1 MDSGA
6 MAPSLATAT
15 HRGRNGAL
23 LFGAASLV
31 TLLGLLL
38 PHQSEVDTL
47 GLEAVVVGTAILA
60 SVLVLAQGRLPE
72 GAYSAIIAIGTV
84 MVSVAV
90 YSNGERRGGPAG
102 YDELYYLWVV
112 FYAAHYLRRRSLVL
126 QVLLIAVSYGIT
138 LALMDLGAI
147 ATSRWLTVIGLVT
160 GGAIVVRLLTEHV
173 EQLVTELDAAARTD
187 RLTGLANR
195 RALEEEYRR
204 EAARAGRTGE
214 PLALVLIDLN
224 RFKDV
229 NDLYGHA
236 AGDAV
241 LTSVAQS
248 MQRVIRDTDV
258 AARIG
263 GDEFALLLP
272 NVNMPAATAIAH
284 RLTKL
289 AADQQDPATR
299 VGLSFGVA
307 VSENGFESLETLS
320 RDADKVLYIN
330 KRSHAPRPISAL
342 TPFAMPR

>member
-1 MDSGA
+1 MPEDAYGA
-6 MAPSLATAT
+6 
-15 HRGRNGAL
+15 
-23 LFGAASLV
+23 V
-31 TLLGLLL
+31 
-38 PHQSEVDTL
+38 
-47 GLEAVVVGTAILA
+47 
-60 SVLVLAQGRLPE
+60 
-72 GAYSAIIAIGTV
+72 IAIGTV

-112 FYAAHYLRRRSLVL
+112 FYAAYYLRRRNLVL
-126 QVLLIAVSYGIT
+126 QVLLISVAYGIT

-160 GGAIVVRLLTEHV
+160 GGAIVVRLLAEHV
-173 EQLVTELDAAARTD
+173 ERLLTELDAAARTD

-224 RFKDV
+224 QFKDV

-241 LTSVAQS
+241 LTGIAES
-248 MQRVIRDTDV
+248 MRRVIRDTDV

-272 NVNMPAATAIAH
+272 NANMDAATAIAH
-284 RLTKL
+284 RLAKL
-289 AADQQDPATR
+289 AADRQDDATA
-299 VGLSFGVA
+299 VGLSFGIA
-307 VSENGFESLETLS
+307 VSDNGHENLETLS
-320 RDADKVLYIN
+320 RQADGVLYMN
-330 KRSHAPRPISAL
+330 KRTYAAGPTPGRSL
-342 TPFAMPR
+342 TRS

>member
-1 MDSGA
+1 
-6 MAPSLATAT
+6 MAPTLAGEA
-15 HRGRNGAL
+15 HQARNGAL

-38 PHQSEVDTL
+38 PHQAEVDTV

-60 SVLVLAQGRLPE
+60 SVLVLSKGRLPE
-72 GAYSAIIAIGTV
+72 SAYGAVIAIGTV

-112 FYAAHYLRRRSLVL
+112 FYAAYYLRRGNLVL
-126 QVLLIAVSYGIT
+126 QVLLISVSYGIT

-173 EQLVTELDAAARTD
+173 ERLLTELDAAARTD

-214 PLALVLIDLN
+214 QFALVLIDLN
-224 RFKDV
+224 QFKDV

-236 AGDAV
+236 AGDTV
-241 LTSVAQS
+241 LTVIADS
-248 MQRVIRDTDV
+248 MRRVIRDTDV

-272 NVNMPAATAIAH
+272 NADMDAATAIAH
-284 RLTKL
+284 RLAKL
-289 AADQQDPATR
+289 AADRQDDATA

-307 VSENGFESLETLS
+307 VSENGYENLETLS
-320 RDADKVLYIN
+320 RQADRVLYIN
-330 KRSHAPRPISAL
+330 KRTYAPRPTSARSL
-342 TPFAMPR
+342 TRS